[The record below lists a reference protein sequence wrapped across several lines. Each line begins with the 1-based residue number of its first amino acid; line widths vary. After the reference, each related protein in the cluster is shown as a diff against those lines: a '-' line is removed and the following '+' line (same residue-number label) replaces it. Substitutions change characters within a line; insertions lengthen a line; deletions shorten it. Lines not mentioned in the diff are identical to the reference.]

1 MGLAVIRDAFA
12 VLHCSCADGLGVFLC
27 SCRFVNMQK
36 DAVKAVSAALE
47 APDVPG
53 ALANVDITMR
63 YPAEAAANVPLAAI
77 PVLQPPEPPK
87 VKATAPPVP
96 SRLPWLPCDRFT

>member
-1 MGLAVIRDAFA
+1 
-12 VLHCSCADGLGVFLC
+12 
-27 SCRFVNMQK
+27 MQK
-36 DAVKAVSAALE
+36 DAVKAVSEALE

-63 YPAEAAANVPLAAI
+63 YPAEATANVPLAAI

-87 VKATAPPVP
+87 LKAAAPPP
-96 SRLPWLPCDRFT
+96 SSRLPSLPCDCFTGRRNCSKRVRIGTVGKMMYR